1 MQPDDRASDGGFS
14 SRALGAGAKQ
24 SRGVARIRAQFLSF
38 SAVGAIGFL
47 IDAGVFFALTA
58 LLSWSILAAR
68 TLSASASIGATWA
81 MNRATT
87 FADSRSPR
95 RGPELARYVVVQLG
109 GLAVNFGVFALA
121 LWIAEPLRRTP
132 VVALAMGSAAA
143 LAFNFVSARLL
154 VFPSATLRRPLP

>member
-1 MQPDDRASDGGFS
+1 MKNGS
-14 SRALGAGAKQ
+14 GA
-24 SRGVARIRAQFLSF
+24 ARIGAQFASF

-58 LLSWSILAAR
+58 LLTWSILAAR
-68 TLSASASIGATWA
+68 TLSASASISATWA

-95 RGPELARYVVVQLG
+95 RGPEFVRYVVVQLG

-121 LWIAEPLRRTP
+121 LWIAEPLRRMP
-132 VVALAMGSAAA
+132 VAALAIGSAAA
-143 LAFNFVSARLL
+143 LAFNFVSARVL
-154 VFPSATLRRPLP
+154 VFPATTVRRPLR